1 VFSQLIDSDTM
12 EIFDRIESDPQKML
26 GKPVIKG
33 TRIPVELILRKL
45 SEGADKE
52 DLIEAYP
59 NITSKDIQAVLAY
72 ATKVLSFEEP
82 VD

>member
-1 VFSQLIDSDTM
+1 M
-12 EIFDRIESDPQKML
+12 EIFDRIESDPKIML

-45 SEGADKE
+45 SEGANKE

-59 NITSKDIQAVLAY
+59 NITPKDIQAVLAY

>member
-1 VFSQLIDSDTM
+1 M
-12 EIFDRIESDPQKML
+12 EIFDRIESDPKIML

-52 DLIEAYP
+52 DLVEAYP
-59 NITSKDIQAVLAY
+59 NITAKDIQAVLAY
-72 ATKVLSFEEP
+72 ASKVLSFEEP

>member
-1 VFSQLIDSDTM
+1 M
-12 EIFDRIESDPQKML
+12 EIFDHIESDPKIML

-52 DLIEAYP
+52 DLVEAYP
-59 NITSKDIQAVLAY
+59 NITAKDIQAVLAY
-72 ATKVLSFEEP
+72 ASKVLSFEEP